1 MDVVCTCAL
10 SCGLNVHVLT
20 SLSWCVHVCVIYCVW
35 ECASVSVWIQAF
47 ITLFTCQAASL
58 SYKFGAATEIL
69 LGAYV
74 EKNRFWCMHS

>member
-1 MDVVCTCAL
+1 M
-10 SCGLNVHVLT
+10 
-20 SLSWCVHVCVIYCVW
+20 HVCVIYCVW

-47 ITLFTCQAASL
+47 IALFTCQCASP

-74 EKNRFWCMHS
+74 KKIDLGACIHERWTLLHYFDVIVLKKTFTLLQ